1 MKIIDFKSSNCRSC
15 FRCVRGCDV
24 KAISFKNQKA
34 EIMDDLCILCGACV
48 KVCPQDAKIYLSDL
62 AKVKQILS
70 SSNKVIASI
79 DPSFDGAFPGSSAG
93 QVITALKKL
102 GFSEVCETSEAA
114 SLVTYEYSKLM
125 ENNDKNIISSCC
137 PSINRLI
144 ETHFPSLLPNLAP
157 IASPMIL
164 HGRYLKSLY
173 GKDTKVVFIGPCIA
187 KKDEANQQ
195 KNGHAINAVLLFEEV
210 DKLLEQNHISR
221 TDIEESLP
229 DNPSPKVNTLYP
241 ISGGIIS
248 AIKTSN
254 YFPNNYRMVRA
265 NGLKN
270 SIQFFKELSEGG
282 FERCFIEANAC
293 LCSCI
298 NGPGSLAKKSR
309 FKRRLIIEDSTIN
322 ESVSKDYIH
331 ELAKNISIE
340 QSFLPSPINLPFPT
354 EEEIQSILKLTGKD
368 NPDKLLNCGA
378 CGYATCRENAI
389 AVFQGK
395 ANAKVCIPYLQEKA
409 QSLSNLVMDTTP
421 NLVMIIDENMQI
433 QEFSHSCEKL
443 FGVSTEN
450 AQGMDLIEILDTTD
464 YEWVIENKKHLRGNK
479 VELDE
484 YGKTFL
490 QDLTYIPDQNAV
502 LAILIDITK
511 QEAQAKEAYEQK
523 IKTTEAAEKVIE
535 KQMMVAQMIAGLL
548 GETTAETK
556 VTLNRLCRT
565 MLDEQESGE
574 HNV

>member
-93 QVITALKKL
+93 QVIAALKKL
-102 GFSEVCETSEAA
+102 GFSEVRETAEAA

-125 ENNDKNIISSCC
+125 QNNTKNIISSCC
-137 PSINRLI
+137 PSINHLI
-144 ETHFPSLLPNLAP
+144 ETHFPNLLPNLAP

-173 GKDTKVVFIGPCIA
+173 GEDTKVVFIGPCIA
-187 KKDEANQQ
+187 KKDEANQSQ
-195 KNGHAINAVLLFEEV
+195 NMPAVNAVLLFEEV

-221 TDIEESLP
+221 IDIEEALP
-229 DNPSPKVNTLYP
+229 DNPSPK
-241 ISGGIIS
+241 

-254 YFPNNYRMVRA
+254 YFPNDYRMVRA

-282 FERCFIEANAC
+282 FERCFVEANAC

-298 NGPGSLAKKSR
+298 NGPGSLSDKSR
-309 FKRRLIIEDSTIN
+309 FKGRLIIEDAAIN
-322 ESVSKDYIH
+322 EAIEEDKIH
-331 ELAKNISIE
+331 EFKKNISIN
-340 QSFLPSPINLPFPT
+340 QSFTPCPVNLPFPT
-354 EEEIQSILKLTGKD
+354 EEEIQGILKLTGKD

-395 ANAKVCIPYLQEKA
+395 ANVKVCIPYLQEKA
-409 QSLSNLVMDTTP
+409 ESLSNLVMDTTP

-443 FGVSTEN
+443 FGVSTEA
-450 AQGMDLIEILDTTD
+450 AQGMDLIDILDTTD

-479 VELDE
+479 VEMEE
-484 YGKTFL
+484 YGKIFL
-490 QDLTYIPDQNAV
+490 QDLTYIPNQNAV

-511 QEAQAKEAYEQK
+511 QEEQAKEAYNQK
-523 IKTTEAAEKVIE
+523 IKTTEAAQKVIE